1 MKRKYAASA
10 KGERTEFCVEAR
22 NEKECDRL
30 ADRYTAMFIAVP
42 ARVELVSELV
52 TQ

>member
-22 NEKECDRL
+22 DAKECDKL
-30 ADRYTAMFIAVP
+30 ADTYTAMYVAVP
-42 ARVELVSELV
+42 AKVELVSELV